1 MNNFKKNWQK
11 IVAALIILGVIFLA
25 LSGFLTQSLSGLIDP
40 IIQVQKWT
48 AERIQTVYE
57 FFTIPRDVTQL
68 RAENQALQEQVS
80 LLQTEII
87 QLQQDL
93 KEADILYSLLGFA
106 RGRPEETYIAAAVI
120 GVDPS
125 PFLQYILIDKG
136 SDDGIAYNMPVVT
149 EKGLV
154 GRISAVTASAA
165 RVQLITDAG
174 SLVNAHV
181 VEADADGVV
190 KGSVTADLT
199 IEMVSPEAELQAG
212 QIVQTSG
219 LGGNFPAEVVI
230 GQILNVNKLEN
241 ELFQSAS
248 IQPAEDF
255 SNLQAV
261 LVVANFRP
269 SNVEPLE

>member
-11 IVAALIILGVIFLA
+11 IVATLIISGVIFLA

>member
-1 MNNFKKNWQK
+1 
-11 IVAALIILGVIFLA
+11 
-25 LSGFLTQSLSGLIDP
+25 
-40 IIQVQKWT
+40 
-48 AERIQTVYE
+48 
-57 FFTIPRDVTQL
+57 
-68 RAENQALQEQVS
+68 
-80 LLQTEII
+80 
-87 QLQQDL
+87 
-93 KEADILYSLLGFA
+93 
-106 RGRPEETYIAAAVI
+106 AAAVI

-190 KGSVTADLT
+190 RGSVTADLT

>member
-1 MNNFKKNWQK
+1 MNNVKKNWQK
-11 IVAALIILGVIFLA
+11 IVAILIISGVIFLA

-136 SDDGIAYNMPVVT
+136 SDDGIAYNMPV
-149 EKGLV
+149 
-154 GRISAVTASAA
+154 
-165 RVQLITDAG
+165 
-174 SLVNAHV
+174 
-181 VEADADGVV
+181 
-190 KGSVTADLT
+190 
-199 IEMVSPEAELQAG
+199 
-212 QIVQTSG
+212 
-219 LGGNFPAEVVI
+219 
-230 GQILNVNKLEN
+230 
-241 ELFQSAS
+241 
-248 IQPAEDF
+248 
-255 SNLQAV
+255 
-261 LVVANFRP
+261 
-269 SNVEPLE
+269 